1 MNGRT
6 DGLKDRASR
15 LETTAK
21 YCHYCHQCCKSFTA
35 SQLRCSWHSL
45 PLFWWSDL
53 PSVKNASEQSIYK
66 CHSKCGSVNVKVIN
80 RFYFVYKLLQCLD
93 FVSISMDISG
103 YACMVGMC
111 VWLYEKGMSMRKSW
125 WHFQLVGFVTCL
137 IYIPNIKVK
146 WEKSIVLN
154 IRRAFSNLD
163 K

>member
-6 DGLKDRASR
+6 DGWKDRASR

-21 YCHYCHQCCKSFTA
+21 YCHYCHQCCKS
-35 SQLRCSWHSL
+35 CSWHSL

-53 PSVKNASEQSIYK
+53 HSVKNASEQSIYK

-80 RFYFVYKLLQCLD
+80 RFYFVYKLLQRLD
-93 FVSISMDISG
+93 FVRISMDISG

-137 IYIPNIKVK
+137 IYQILRWSGK
-146 WEKSIVLN
+146 KSIVLN